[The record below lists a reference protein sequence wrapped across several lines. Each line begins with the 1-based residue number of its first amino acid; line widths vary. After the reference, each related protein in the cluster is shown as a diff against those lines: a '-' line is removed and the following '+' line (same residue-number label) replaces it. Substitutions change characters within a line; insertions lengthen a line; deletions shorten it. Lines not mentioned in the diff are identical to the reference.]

1 MVQLILALALALIS
15 VSSAAAEYPLEI
27 IDLKGRPAHD
37 VVPLVEPFV
46 GPGGTVVGK
55 DNKIFVRASPERMRD
70 IRRIIAEID
79 RPLRSLMISVRRGY
93 PHEYTGQR
101 FAYGSNRDNGSKEGS
116 RGFSS
121 GQPVQRR
128 SVSMHASGIKYH
140 TRREDDITQRVQ
152 TLEGSPAFINT
163 GRSVPIHN
171 TAGGRWARG
180 SYTYYKDAV
189 TGFYVVP
196 RLNGDQV
203 TLAIHQQGETPSHGY
218 PQHDMQFKFEEAH
231 TIVSGRLGEWIT
243 VAGMDGTAERDQRD
257 GRVRGST
264 HKKDDW
270 TLQILVEAMR

>member
-1 MVQLILALALALIS
+1 MVQMIFALALIVLS
-15 VSSAAAEYPLEI
+15 VGSAAADYPLEI

-37 VVPLVEPFV
+37 VVPLVKPFA
-46 GPGGTVVGK
+46 GPDGTVVGK
-55 DNKIFVRASPERMRD
+55 DNKIFVRAAPERMRD

-93 PHEYTGQR
+93 PQEYTGQR
-101 FAYGSNRDNGSKEGS
+101 FAYGSRQDNTSKEGGT
-116 RGFSS
+116 GFSS

-128 SVSMHASGIKYH
+128 SVSMHGGIKYH

-203 TLAIHQQGETPSHGY
+203 TVAVHQQGDTPSHGY

-231 TIVSGRLGEWIT
+231 TIVRGRLGEWIT
-243 VAGMDGTAERDQRD
+243 LAGVDSTAERDQRD

-264 HKKDDW
+264 LKKNDM
-270 TLQILVEAMR
+270 TLQILVEAMP

>member
-1 MVQLILALALALIS
+1 MIRSIFAFALCLLSAG
-15 VSSAAAEYPLEI
+15 SAAAGYPLEI

-37 VVPLVEPFV
+37 VVPLVKPFA
-46 GPGGTVVGK
+46 GPDGTVVGK
-55 DNKIFVRASPERMRD
+55 DNKIFVRAAPERLRD

-79 RPLRSLMISVRRGY
+79 RPLRNLMISVRRGY
-93 PHEYTGQR
+93 PQEYTGQR
-101 FAYGSNRDNGSKEGS
+101 FAYGSNQDNTAKEGHT
-116 RGFSS
+116 GFSS

-128 SVSMHASGIKYH
+128 SVSMHASGMKYH

-180 SYTYYKDAV
+180 SYTYYKDAA

-203 TLAIHQQGETPSHGY
+203 TVAVHQQGDTPSHGY

-243 VAGMDGTAERDQRD
+243 LAGVDSTAERDQRD

-264 HKKDDW
+264 LKKNDM
-270 TLQILVEAMR
+270 TLQILVEAMP